1 MNKFLV
7 IGLLTLMYFSK
18 ALAGEPKAY
27 KMPNTQ
33 VISIAGFESEKQYE
47 LYIKL
52 PQSYSENIEKKY
64 PVIYFTDAV
73 WHIELLS
80 AATEFLLEDAILVG
94 ISWQTNISEDLKQQ
108 YGAHASRFSDYSFWK
123 TGNPKH
129 PKLKFGQADG
139 HLDFVRKKVIPYV
152 ETQYRTDTAN
162 RSYFGYSL
170 GGLFGAYTLM
180 TQPDTFKNYILG
192 SPSVK
197 LLTKDHQKIKGPGNI
212 PVANVF
218 ISNGE
223 QEPKLGKQIET
234 FLTLLKS
241 DGNKNVSVKHAV
253 IKGSHQT
260 AFPATG
266 VQSISWLSGILE
278 NKN

>member
-7 IGLLTLMYFSK
+7 IGLLTVMYFSK
-18 ALAGEPKAY
+18 TLAGEPQAY

-33 VISIAGFESEKQYE
+33 VISISSFESEKQYE

-52 PQSYSENIEKKY
+52 PQNYSENVEQKY

-94 ISWQTNISEDLKQQ
+94 ISWQTNISQELKQK

-123 TGNPKH
+123 TTNPEH

-139 HLDFVRKKVIPYV
+139 HLDFVRKKVIPYI

-197 LLTKDHQKIKGPGNI
+197 LLTKDYQKIKGQNNI
-212 PVANVF
+212 LDTNVL
-218 ISNGE
+218 ITNGD
-223 QEPKLGKQIET
+223 QETNLNKQIET
-234 FLTLLKS
+234 FLTLLQS
-241 DGNKNVSVKHAV
+241 DGNKNLSVKHAV